1 MGQLNDRSAIITGG
15 AQGIG
20 RAIAFKLSEEGAHI
34 IVSDKNIEAAQKTS
48 QDIERGGGKA
58 VAVEV
63 NVANH
68 ESVARMVETSLNVSS
83 RIDILVNNAGITRDN
98 LLIRLEDDDW
108 DSVLDVNLKGVF
120 YCTRAVAKVM
130 MKQRQGRIVNISS
143 VVGLIGNPGQAN
155 YAASKAGILGFTK
168 STARELAPRGI
179 TVNAVA
185 PGFIETDM
193 TQSLPEKAKET
204 FLKSIPLARAG
215 LPEDVANAVAFLVSE
230 EAAYITGQVIHV
242 DGGMVMS

>member
-1 MGQLNDRSAIITGG
+1 MGYLNDHGAIITGG

-20 RAIAFKLSEEGAHI
+20 RAIALKLSGEGAHVI
-34 IVSDKNIEAAQKTS
+34 IADLNGEAAQKTAEE
-48 QDIERGGGKA
+48 IENTGGKA
-58 VAVEV
+58 LALEV

-68 ESVARMVETSLNVSS
+68 ESVAHMVETSMDVLT
-83 RIDILVNNAGITRDN
+83 RIDVLINNAGITRDN
-98 LLIRLEDDDW
+98 LLIRLGDDDW

-130 MKQRQGRIVNISS
+130 MKQRRGRIVNISS
-143 VVGLIGNPGQAN
+143 VVGLMGNPGQAN
-155 YAASKAGILGFTK
+155 YAASKAGILGLTK
-168 STARELAPRGI
+168 TAARELAPRGI

-193 TQSLPEKAKET
+193 TQSLPEKAVEAFIT
-204 FLKSIPLARAG
+204 SIPLGRPG
-215 LPEDVANAVAFLVSE
+215 LPEDVAGVVAFLVSGD
-230 EAAYITGQVIHV
+230 AAYITGQVINV